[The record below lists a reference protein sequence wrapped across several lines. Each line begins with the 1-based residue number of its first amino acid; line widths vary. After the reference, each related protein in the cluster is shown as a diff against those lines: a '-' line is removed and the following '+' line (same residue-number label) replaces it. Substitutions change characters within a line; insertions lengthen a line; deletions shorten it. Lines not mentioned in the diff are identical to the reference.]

1 MRFLRRKPSKKPET
15 PVYRCPY
22 CQKIYGEYAPLPQ
35 VPPKVSQMDTTA
47 GEKRVY
53 FVG

>member
-1 MRFLRRKPSKKPET
+1 MRFLRRKPSKKAEI
-15 PVYRCPY
+15 PVYCCPY
-22 CQKIYGEYAPLPQ
+22 CRKTFGEYTLLPHAPHKP
-35 VPPKVSQMDTTA
+35 SQMDTTA